1 MSRGRF
7 VAGVLPRVA
16 HFFVACFFVACS
28 LAQIELKQGSA
39 RFKQGSN
46 KAPPGSVLFKT
57 MSCWLSF
64 F

>member
-28 LAQIELKQGSA
+28 LAQIELNPGSA
-39 RFKQGSN
+39 RFKQGSS
-46 KAPPGSVLFKT
+46 KVQARFKQGAT
-57 MSCWLSF
+57 R
-64 F
+64 